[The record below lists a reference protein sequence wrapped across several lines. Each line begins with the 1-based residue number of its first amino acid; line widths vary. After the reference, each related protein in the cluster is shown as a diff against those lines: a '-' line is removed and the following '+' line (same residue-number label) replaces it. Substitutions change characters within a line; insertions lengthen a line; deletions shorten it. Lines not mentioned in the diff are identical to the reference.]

1 MFEKS
6 RVIQFPIS
14 ISKVPM
20 GGTFFSRA
28 IADGGQL
35 EAEKTKGRGRSVRT
49 FEPCTTMMVKQFKL
63 LLPATHLPNTLNELR
78 NYHTDTDTSR
88 GIMGKLLKKR

>member
-1 MFEKS
+1 
-6 RVIQFPIS
+6 
-14 ISKVPM
+14 M
-20 GGTFFSRA
+20 GGTFYSRA
-28 IADGGQL
+28 IADGGQVK
-35 EAEKTKGRGRSVRT
+35 AEKTMGRGRSVRGT
-49 FEPCTTMMVKQFKL
+49 LSMRIAFEPVHDDDGQFKL